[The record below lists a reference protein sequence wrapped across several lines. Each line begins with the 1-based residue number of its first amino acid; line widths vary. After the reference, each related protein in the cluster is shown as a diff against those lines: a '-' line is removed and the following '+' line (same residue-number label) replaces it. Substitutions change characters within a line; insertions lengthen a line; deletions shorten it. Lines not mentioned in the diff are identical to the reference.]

1 MNKDTSRAA
10 DLALAG
16 LVARNQVNDEMLARG
31 HFVIE
36 CRDADGNLKWVE
48 DGPNLIVTTGLNKL
62 LQETLSGAAYTAAW
76 FMGLVNASGF
86 TAIAAGDTMASHAG
100 WTESAAYSAATRPSV
115 SFAAASG
122 GSKATSAAVSF
133 AINATA
139 TLKGVFLA
147 DNSTKSGTTGTLF
160 SAKAFAADRSVQ
172 SGDTLN
178 VTYTAALTAS

>member
-1 MNKDTSRAA
+1 MKDTTRVA
-10 DLALAG
+10 DSALAG
-16 LVARNQVNDEMLARG
+16 LVARNQAHDELLARG

-36 CRDADGNLKWVE
+36 CRDADGKLKWVE
-48 DGPNLIVTTGLNKL
+48 DGPNLIVTAGLNKL
-62 LQETLSGAAYTAAW
+62 LQETLSGSAYTAAW
-76 FMGLVNASGF
+76 FMGLINASGF
-86 TAIAAGDTMASHAG
+86 TAIAAADTMASHAG
-100 WTESAAYSAATRPSV
+100 WTESAAYSAGTRPAV
-115 SFAAASG
+115 AFAAASG
-122 GSKATSAAVSF
+122 GSMGTSAAVSF

-178 VTYTAALTAS
+178 VTYTATLTAS